1 MKYAVLESGGKQYIA
16 RPGEMIEVDLM
27 PLDVGQPVKFKN
39 VLLAVDGSSVRIG
52 QPLIKG
58 AVVEGKVV
66 DQIKARKILVF
77 KYKPRIRYRRKQ
89 GHRQRY
95 TQVSIEKITLPK
107 PASEK
112 AEVAPAVA
120 AKASGA
126 APKATAAA
134 PKKTASPAKKTTA
147 KPAAPKKTT
156 AKPAAPKK
164 TPVKASQK
172 KPTTKAAKPAAKE
185 AAPKTAPKKKPDTK
199 ATNPAAKGTGSKP
212 AAKKSTSSKQTG
224 TTNKTSP
231 RTKKEDKK

>member
-52 QPLIKG
+52 QPLLKG

-112 AEVAPAVA
+112 TEVAPAVA

-126 APKATAAA
+126 APKAAAAA
-134 PKKTASPAKKTTA
+134 PKKTASPA
-147 KPAAPKKTT
+147 KKTT

-172 KPTTKAAKPAAKE
+172 KPTTKAAKPTAKE

-199 ATNPAAKGTGSKP
+199 ATKPAAKGTGSKP
-212 AAKKSTSSKQTG
+212 ASKKSTSSKQTG
-224 TTNKTSP
+224 TANKTSP

>member
-112 AEVAPAVA
+112 AEAAPAVA

-126 APKATAAA
+126 APKAAAAA
-134 PKKTASPAKKTTA
+134 PKKTASPAKKATA
-147 KPAAPKKTT
+147 KPAAPKK
-156 AKPAAPKK
+156 APA
-164 TPVKASQK
+164 KASTK
-172 KPTTKAAKPAAKE
+172 KPTTKAAKNHKGCQACCERSGAHEE
-185 AAPKTAPKKKPDTK
+185 A
-199 ATNPAAKGTGSKP
+199 
-212 AAKKSTSSKQTG
+212 
-224 TTNKTSP
+224 
-231 RTKKEDKK
+231 

>member
-112 AEVAPAVA
+112 AEAAPAVA

-126 APKATAAA
+126 APKAAEAA

-147 KPAAPKKTT
+147 KPAAPKKI
-156 AKPAAPKK
+156 
-164 TPVKASQK
+164 PVKASQK

-199 ATNPAAKGTGSKP
+199 ASKPAAKGTGSKP

-224 TTNKTSP
+224 TANKTTP